1 MLLISKLDRLK
12 KDLNETQYFILRL
25 EKEGA
30 LERIPFFKIKLK
42 TLIDSIHFLE
52 KSIYIDLDSV

>member
-30 LERIPFFKIKLK
+30 VERIPFFRIKLK
-42 TLIDSIHFLE
+42 TLTDSIHFLE
-52 KSIYIDLDSV
+52 KKHLH

>member
-12 KDLNETQYFILRL
+12 KDLNETQYYILRL

-30 LERIPFFKIKLK
+30 IEKIPFFKIKLR
-42 TLIDSIHFLE
+42 TLADSIHFLE
-52 KSIYIDLDSV
+52 QKHLH